1 MQRKS
6 SPTRVLAVFAVAAVA
21 FWMLPTV
28 SPVYASGFGDTFSNI
43 RSSISNFFYPIV
55 RPWLQT
61 APVVQPSVNN
71 ILQNTSPYLPVS
83 KAQLDPIVK
92 EILANYPLPTSTTQT
107 LIKRITEQPI
117 YNSTTNTTNE
127 VTQTIVDNMNFAD
140 VGINRLL
147 FLDGSNSLRPLDY
160 GTAGQVLQSNGDGHI
175 PSWVSGSV
183 GGVVDWANP
192 GTLGSSVPNTAAF
205 TTLSV
210 AYSGDSGSTYGH
222 GAFNLDN
229 TNNIGNGFTLNTDAG
244 SSATGDLMNISV
256 TNRNF
261 QNAVLHATY
270 YGNRNAFEIVS
281 NGVGTSSNA
290 LAVTGNNINDS
301 TLGIIGY
308 ELGRG
313 TIKVSHYRPTGL
325 NDNNASAISIDLK
338 GSGTAAQGL
347 YIDSTETGGTT
358 GNLIR
363 LRNQSIDKFVVNYQG
378 NVTQGGYGYDT
389 TYTKYGN
396 TTNDQ
401 FFVGTNGSFRV
412 QRAATNSEAFRV
424 QVAGDSQGRWRSTSD
439 GRLSWGDG
447 SNAQDVTMSRT
458 SVGVLNLAG
467 ALTIAKD
474 GAGNSAFQVNQT
486 GAADILTASA
496 SGTTKFTIENSGN
509 LVSANGS
516 SWRPLSDTTSALKI
530 ANTANTPFVYFD
542 TTNSRVGIGAA
553 PTTAALEVS
562 SGTALFGPASTD
574 QFFIGTNGAF
584 KVTRATSN
592 SEAFR
597 LQISGDTQG
606 RILGTSDGRL
616 KWGDGSNAQD
626 VVLRRGSAGQLL
638 LDGGIVMN
646 NLNSNVDTVIKGE
659 SDSNLFRV
667 VATGDKI
674 GVGLSNPI
682 GAFHISKNGAG
693 NAALIV
699 NQTGGN
705 DILTASASGTTKF
718 TVDSTG
724 NLVSAA
730 GVGWKPLSDSTSA
743 LSIQTST
750 ASAFVNFDTTNGKV
764 GIGIAVPT
772 TKLQVAGGDILLDNN
787 ASYRMK
793 DSGGTARPVLNYTSS
808 NNLQLLNSA
817 ASGIVQ
823 VGINNASNT
832 SNIRFTTG
840 AGTEKMRIDNAGVG
854 IGATTFGTSATNV
867 LAIANG
873 TVPGSSI
880 VGGVQLY
887 AESVASSS
895 ELRVRDEAGN
905 ITTLSPHNFSAI
917 PDGKSDPMAWAFYSE
932 RNDVALNVD
941 MLKTVRTVEALSG
954 QQLAY
959 LKDLKTGAFLPSG
972 PSAEIVQLATVDSP
986 TFASFSDLVKQTTN
1000 SLSAEVIH
1008 KDDLAPYATFS
1019 DQIWSFVSEVVFQMK
1034 ATFQKQAT
1042 FLSGAIFKGSVSVNS
1057 DTAGKLVI
1065 PVSATKVQVSFTNQ
1079 FASIPVIYLSPVQTI
1094 AGGYTLQA
1102 VTEKGFILSL
1112 NQPQA
1117 TEIQVNWLAVLQAD
1131 GLQTHSQVIESG
1143 TVQPSASS
1151 TPVGSPMVS
1160 PTVSPSSVP
1169 SPSPSVIPA
1178 GEVSGTST
1186 ESAQATSSAQVS
1198 PTP

>member
-1 MQRKS
+1 MVMQRKS
-6 SPTRVLAVFAVAAVA
+6 YPTAVLAVFAVAVVG
-21 FWMLPTV
+21 LCSLLTP
-28 SPVYASGFGDTFSNI
+28 SPVYAAGFGSTFSQFGNA
-43 RSSISNFFYPIV
+43 ISNFFYPIF
-55 RPWLQT
+55 RPWLVTPTVNTIQT
-61 APVVQPSVNN
+61 ISSPGLIPPV
-71 ILQNTSPYLPVS
+71 T
-83 KAQLDPIVK
+83 KTELDPIVK
-92 EILANYPLPTSTTQT
+92 AILADYPFPTSTSQT
-107 LIKRITEQPI
+107 LIKKISEQPI
-117 YNSTTNTTNE
+117 YNSTTTQL
-127 VTQTIVDNMNFAD
+127 VTQTITDNMNFAD

-147 FLDGSNSLRPLDY
+147 FLDGSNSLKPLDY
-160 GTAGQVLQSNGDGHI
+160 GTSGQVLQSNGDGHI
-175 PSWVSGSV
+175 PSWTNASA

-192 GTLGSSVPNTAAF
+192 GTLGSTTPNTAAF

-210 AYSGDSGSTYGH
+210 AYSGNSGSTFGH

-229 TNNIGNGFTLNTDAG
+229 TNNIGNGFTLNTGAG
-244 SSATGDLMNISV
+244 AEASGDLMNISV

-281 NGVGTSSNA
+281 NGVGTASNA

-313 TIKVSHYRPTGL
+313 TIKISHYRPEGL
-325 NDNNASAISIDLK
+325 NDNNASGISIDLR

-347 YIDSTETGGTT
+347 YVDSTEPGGTT

-363 LRNQSIDKFVVNYQG
+363 LRNQSIDKFVVSAVG
-378 NVTQGGYGYDT
+378 NVSQGGYGYDT
-389 TYTKYGN
+389 TYTKFGN

-412 QRAATNSEAFRV
+412 QRAGSNSEAFRV
-424 QVAGDSQGRWRSTSD
+424 QIAGDSQGRWRSTSD
-439 GRLSWGDG
+439 GKLSWGDG
-447 SNAQDVTMSRT
+447 SNTQDVTMSRT
-458 SVGVLNLAG
+458 SIGVLNLAG
-467 ALTIAKD
+467 ALTISKD
-474 GAGNSAFQVNQT
+474 GAGNAVLQVNQT

-509 LVSANGS
+509 LVLANAATI
-516 SWRPLSDTTSALKI
+516 RPTSDSTSALKI
-530 ANTANTPFVYFD
+530 ANSSNTPFVYFD
-542 TTNSRVGIGAA
+542 TTNSRVGIGSI
-553 PTTAALEVS
+553 PTTAALEVT
-562 SGTALFGPASTD
+562 SGTSLFGTASTD

-584 KVTRATSN
+584 RVTRATSN

-597 LQISGDTQG
+597 LQINGDTQG

-616 KWGDGSNAQD
+616 KWGDGSATQD
-626 VVLRRGSAGQLL
+626 VVLRRGGVGQLF

-659 SDSNLFRV
+659 GDSNLFHV
-667 VATGDKI
+667 VSTGDKI

-718 TVDSTG
+718 SVDNTG
-724 NLVSAA
+724 NLVSA
-730 GVGWKPLSDSTSA
+730 VGSGWRPLSDSTSA
-743 LSIQTST
+743 LSVQTST
-750 ASAFVNFDTTNGKV
+750 ASAFVNFDTTNGRV

-772 TKLQVAGGDILLDNN
+772 TKLQVAGGDVLLDNA

-793 DSGGTARPVLNYTSS
+793 DSGGTSRPILNYTSS

-887 AESVASSS
+887 AEAVAASS

-917 PDGKSDPMAWAFYSE
+917 PVGKSEPMAWSFYSE
-932 RNDVALNVD
+932 NNDVALNVD
-941 MLKTVRTVEALSG
+941 MLKTIRTVEALSG

-959 LKDLKTGAFLPSG
+959 MKDLKTGDYLPGG
-972 PSAEIVQLATVDSP
+972 PNPELVQMAASDSP
-986 TFASFSDLVKQTTN
+986 VLANFVDLLTESNN
-1000 SLSAEVIH
+1000 SLSADMVH
-1008 KDDLAPYATFS
+1008 KSEISPYVTYADKVWNF
-1019 DQIWSFVSEVVFQMK
+1019 ISETIFQMNV
-1034 ATFQKQAT
+1034 TFQKQVSFLAGIT
-1042 FLSGAIFKGSVSVNS
+1042 FHGPISLNK
-1057 DTAGKLVI
+1057 DTAGKVMI
-1065 PVSATKVQVSFTNQ
+1065 PADATKVKVTFTHA
-1079 FASIPVIYLSPVQTI
+1079 FDSTPVVYLSPMQTI
-1094 AGGYTLQA
+1094 SGGYSLQE
-1102 VTEKGFILSL
+1102 VSENGFVLNL
-1112 NQPQA
+1112 NQPQ
-1117 TEIQVNWLAVLQAD
+1117 TSEVQVNWLAVLQAD
-1131 GLQTHSQVIESG
+1131 GNQTQSQVMESKA
-1143 TVQPSASS
+1143 VQPTPSS
-1151 TPVGSPMVS
+1151 SPVPEVIPSPAAS
-1160 PTVSPSSVP
+1160 PTVSATPTP
-1169 SPSPSVIPA
+1169 SPQPTPT
-1178 GEVSGTST
+1178 GEVAGSAT
-1186 ESAQATSSAQVS
+1186 ESANASSSAQAS
-1198 PTP
+1198 PLP